1 MKFILKII
9 LIAGLSYLVE
19 LFFPWWSV
27 VFCAFIVGMI
37 LPTKGFN
44 DFLAG
49 FLGVGLLWLIFAWM
63 IDLDTD
69 SILTEQIA
77 PILKMSNA
85 LVVVAV
91 TGLVGGLV
99 GGFGALSG
107 SQLRRIFMPDPP
119 KSGYIE

>member
-27 VFCAFIVGMI
+27 VFCAFIVGM
-37 LPTKGFN
+37 LMPTKGFN

-63 IDLDTD
+63 IDLGTD
-69 SILTEQIA
+69 SILSEQIA
-77 PILKMSNA
+77 PILKMSNG
-85 LVVVAV
+85 LVVVAI
-91 TGLVGGLV
+91 TGMLGGLVGGL
-99 GGFGALSG
+99 GALSG

-119 KSGYIE
+119 KPGYIG